1 MSAQKAQRR
10 QPQANNQQPK
20 QVLLVDDHPLMR
32 RGMAQLIE
40 DEPDLAVCGQA
51 ASADEALQ
59 CLHTAKPDIIIVD
72 ISLKDGSNGIELI
85 KQLRAINDKLRM
97 LVSSRHDEQVFAERC
112 LHAGAMGY
120 INKHEAPEHLI
131 TAIRRVLD
139 GRVYLS
145 ETMSERMLG
154 RMVLRSG
161 DEQTQP
167 VETLSDRELE
177 VFELIGKGMTTR
189 QVAQHL
195 HLSVKTIESYQANIK
210 TKLNLQHNTEVIQR
224 AVQWV
229 LEGG

>member
-1 MSAQKAQRR
+1 MSAKKAQRR
-10 QPQANNQQPK
+10 EASEQDDRK

-40 DEPDLAVCGQA
+40 DESDLAVCGEA
-51 ASADEALQ
+51 ADSGEAIE
-59 CLHTAKPDIIIVD
+59 CLRRSRPDVIIVD
-72 ISLKDGSNGIELI
+72 ISLKDGSNGVELI
-85 KQLRAINDKLRM
+85 KQLRAMDGQLRM

-131 TAIRRVLD
+131 TAIRRVLE

-145 ETMSERMLG
+145 EKMSERMLG
-154 RMVLRSG
+154 RMVHRRG
-161 DEQTQP
+161 DENAQP

-189 QVAQHL
+189 QVAQQL

-210 TKLNLQHNTEVIQR
+210 QKLNLQHNTEVIQR